1 MAPGGTGPVGTM
13 AGTDIREVLTRA
25 PLVDGHNDLLWQVR
39 TRADGDFAKLDVGSR
54 CPSLHTDLPRM
65 RRGRVGGQF
74 WSVFVPAELPA
85 PAAVTATLEQ
95 LDAFHRML
103 DRYPDRLALAR
114 SADEVELIASSGR
127 IGSLAGVEGGHCIG
141 ESLGALRAMHRLGAA
156 YLTLT
161 HTSTTTWADSATD
174 EPRHGGLADFGRQV
188 VAELNRVG
196 MLVDLSHTA
205 PTTMADALECTQAPA
220 IFSHSGA
227 RGVCDHPRNVPDSV
241 LAQLPANGGV
251 CMVTF
256 VPGFV
261 DPRVA
266 EIWLAGD
273 AEEQRLRT
281 EHPDAPEVVET
292 QLDSWRTAHPTPTV
306 SIAQV
311 ADHVDRV
318 RAVAGIA
325 HVGIGSDFDGVSVLP
340 EGLGDT
346 STYPALFDELR
357 RRGYSDDDLMD
368 VAGRNVLRVMRDA
381 GVGRPAM

>member
-1 MAPGGTGPVGTM
+1 VTS
-13 AGTDIREVLTRA
+13 TDIRQLLTRA
-25 PLVDGHNDLLWQVR
+25 PLVDGHNDLLWQIR
-39 TRADGDFAKLDVGSR
+39 TQADGDFSRLDVGAR
-54 CPSLHTDLPRM
+54 CPSLHTDLPRL

-74 WSVFVPAELPA
+74 WSVYVPADLPG

-95 LDAFHRML
+95 LDTFHRML

-114 SADEVELIASSGR
+114 SADDIELISSSGR
-127 IGSLAGVEGGHCIG
+127 IASLAGIEGGHCIG
-141 ESLGALRAMHRLGAA
+141 DSLGALRAMHRLGAA

-174 EPRHGGLADFGRQV
+174 EPRHGGLADFGRRV

-205 PTTMADALECTQAPA
+205 PTTMAGALACTEAPA

-227 RGVCDHPRNVPDSV
+227 RGVCDHPRNVPDAV
-241 LAQLPANGGV
+241 LAQLPGNGGV

-266 EIWLAGD
+266 EIWLASD
-273 AEEQRLRT
+273 AEEQRLRA
-281 EHPDAPEVVET
+281 ELPDAPEVVERR
-292 QLDSWRTAHPTPTV
+292 LADWRAAHPAPAVT
-306 SIAQV
+306 IARV

-340 EGLGDT
+340 DGLGDA

-357 RRGYSDDDLMD
+357 GRGYSDDDLMD
-368 VAGRNVLRVMRDA
+368 IAGRNVLRVMRDA
-381 GVGRPAM
+381 GVGRSMG